1 MLPEGHSFK
10 FVKYDL
16 EQNNLQEL
24 KFCLETR
31 VNIDSPANVKQ
42 FLSLLNDSTGC
53 TFNVQTGR
61 PDNNKESHRSKMSG
75 YRKCSMNVA
84 CSAKRKELQ
93 PGKNTNCGARIN
105 FRLETPVA
113 KNAEQRIDKENF
125 PLWLKI
131 DFSHNHSLQRAEFLK
146 YRSVNEDTK
155 SAFSAMYQEGFTP
168 STAHKEMKRQIREEY
183 PESWPQKFAD
193 KSKLP
198 SSFWC
203 Y

>member
-1 MLPEGHSFK
+1 
-10 FVKYDL
+10 
-16 EQNNLQEL
+16 
-24 KFCLETR
+24 
-31 VNIDSPANVKQ
+31 
-42 FLSLLNDSTGC
+42 
-53 TFNVQTGR
+53 
-61 PDNNKESHRSKMSG
+61 
-75 YRKCSMNVA
+75 MNVA

-113 KNAEQRIDKENF
+113 KNTEQRIDKENF

-155 SAFSAMYQEGFTP
+155 AAFSAMYQEGFTP

-198 SSFWC
+198 SIFWC
-203 Y
+203 YFDEKCKKEFPLPDGECYAKIAQSGQGQTVVAIVDPFMRRVHQVIPQSGELIFMDATSNLDRNDTSSVPVS